1 MTTLKTKPVS
11 RTVAIRRPSSAYK
24 DALVVTIY
32 PGGILGLRERGRRQD
47 SEIRLDL
54 GELYVGALAKRA
66 RP

>member
-1 MTTLKTKPVS
+1 MTTLKSKPVS

-32 PGGILGLRERGRRQD
+32 PGGILGLRERGRRLD
-47 SEIRLDL
+47 SEIKLDL

-66 RP
+66 RL